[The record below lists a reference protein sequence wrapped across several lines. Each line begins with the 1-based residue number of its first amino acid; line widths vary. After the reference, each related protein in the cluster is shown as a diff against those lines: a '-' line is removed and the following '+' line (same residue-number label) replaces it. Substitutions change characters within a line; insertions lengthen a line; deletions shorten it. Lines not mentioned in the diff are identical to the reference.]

1 MAKAL
6 FSDVLKFLET
16 HSETHRLKVD
26 DAEKHGSILETEFIC
41 FEFEKFCF
49 TVNLNVEYLG
59 YYDRDLKEYDFD
71 VTSVSCDIL
80 EIYDPREEEYLQFSK
95 SEIAD
100 LEQELSTS
108 LNIELYKL

>member
-26 DAEKHGSILETEFIC
+26 DAEKNGNIYETEFIC
-41 FEFEKFCF
+41 FEFENFYF
-49 TVNLNVEYLG
+49 SVNLMVEYIG
-59 YYDRDLKEYDFD
+59 YYDRDLKECDFD
-71 VTSVSCDIL
+71 VTSISCDIL
-80 EIYDPREEEYLQFSK
+80 EIYDTREEEYLQFSK

>member
-16 HSETHRLKVD
+16 HSDNHRINVKDNDNPGNIYLTD
-26 DAEKHGSILETEFIC
+26 FTC
-41 FEFEKFCF
+41 FEFEKFYF
-49 TVNLNVEYLG
+49 TVNLMVEYVG
-59 YYDRDLKEYDFD
+59 FPDYDLKEYDYD
-71 VTSVSCDIL
+71 VTNTSCDIL
-80 EIYDPREEEYLQFSK
+80 EIYDTREEEYLQFSK
-95 SEIAD
+95 SEITD

>member
-16 HSETHRLKVD
+16 HSETHRINVKD
-26 DAEKHGSILETEFIC
+26 NHKTGNIYKNDFTC
-41 FEFEKFCF
+41 FEFDKFRF
-49 TVNLNVEYLG
+49 SINLIVEYVG
-59 YYDRDLKEYDFD
+59 FPDYDLKAYDYD
-71 VTSVSCDIL
+71 VTNTSCDIL
-80 EIYDPREEEYLQFSK
+80 EIYDTREEEDLQFST

-100 LEQELSTS
+100 LERELSTS